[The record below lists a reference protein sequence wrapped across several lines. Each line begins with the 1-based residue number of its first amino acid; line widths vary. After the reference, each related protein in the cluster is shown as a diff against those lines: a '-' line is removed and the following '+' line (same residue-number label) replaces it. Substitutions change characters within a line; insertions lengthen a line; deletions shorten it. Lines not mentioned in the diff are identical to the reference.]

1 MSGAEAGGVK
11 GEGETSEWV
20 RRAGEGGDP
29 CNSDNLRPICK
40 GL

>member
-1 MSGAEAGGVK
+1 MSGAEAGGVE
-11 GEGETSEWV
+11 GDGETSEWV

-29 CNSDNLRPICK
+29 YNSDNLRPKFK

>member
-1 MSGAEAGGVK
+1 MSGAEAGGVEV
-11 GEGETSEWV
+11 EGETSEWV

-29 CNSDNLRPICK
+29 CNSGSLRPKFK